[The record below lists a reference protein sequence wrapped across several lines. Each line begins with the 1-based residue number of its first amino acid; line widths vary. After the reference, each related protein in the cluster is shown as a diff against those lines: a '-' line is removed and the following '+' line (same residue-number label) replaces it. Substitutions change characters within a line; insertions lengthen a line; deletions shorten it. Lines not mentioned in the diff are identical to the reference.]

1 MSETPAHEDGGVF
14 APALFRHRDFV
25 RLWLAQVGS
34 AFGSRITRTALPA
47 IAILTLA
54 ASPAEVTAMS
64 VLGLIPGAIIGIAAG
79 ALIDR
84 SRKRQMM
91 IAADLVR
98 GLLVLLVPLAAI
110 ADFLTMPLLYAV
122 SFLVG
127 AATAFFQLAN
137 SAYVPFLVGRD
148 HLVEAN
154 AKLGATDSAAE
165 ITGPAAAGLLIQWLS
180 APITMVIDAC
190 TYVWSAL
197 MLWRIKV
204 REGDRGVGSEPQDH
218 EAESVTGMWAG
229 MGIALRHPL
238 LRPLLL
244 AEIPRAA
251 YVGALVSLYMYYLL
265 ETLSLSP
272 GLAGIIIGFGG
283 IGALAGAIIASSLP
297 RLFGFG
303 PAIILTALVGE
314 AAALLIPLSAEG
326 LTVPLLIAHQLVG
339 DAFLMAHMI
348 LVMSLRQA
356 VAPRHALARVN
367 GAFTAMQGVM
377 LPLSAVSVGFL
388 AEAIGVTA
396 TMWIATGLGMLA
408 PVILATRGMRG
419 LRSLAS

>member
-1 MSETPAHEDGGVF
+1 MSEAHSSHDGGVF
-14 APALFRHRDFV
+14 SPALFRHRDFV
-25 RLWLAQVGS
+25 RLWLAQIGS

-54 ASPAEVTAMS
+54 ASPSEVTAMS

-79 ALIDR
+79 GLIDR
-84 SRKRQMM
+84 ARKRRVMV
-91 IAADLVR
+91 AADLAR
-98 GLLVLLVPLAAI
+98 ALLVLLVPVAALMS
-110 ADFLTMPLLYAV
+110 FLSMPLLYAV

-127 AATAFFQLAN
+127 AATSLFQLAN
-137 SAYVPFLVGRD
+137 SAYVPFLAGRA

-154 AKLGATDSAAE
+154 SKLGATDSAAE
-165 ITGPAAAGLLIQWLS
+165 ITGPAAAGILIEWLT
-180 APITMVIDAC
+180 APVTMVIDAF
-190 TYVWSAL
+190 TYLWSAL
-197 MLWRIKV
+197 MLWRIRV
-204 REGDRGVGSEPQDH
+204 RETPGTAPDVPAHDDVPIS
-218 EAESVTGMWAG
+218 GMWAG
-229 MGIALRHPL
+229 VGIALRHKL

-251 YVGALVSLYMYYLL
+251 YVGALISLYMYYLL

-272 GLAGIIIGFGG
+272 GMAGIIIGFGG

-326 LTVPLLIAHQLVG
+326 LTVPLLIAHQLIG
-339 DAFLMAHMI
+339 DAFLMAHLV

-367 GAFTAMQGVM
+367 GAFAAMQGLM
-377 LPLSAVSVGFL
+377 LPVSAVCVGFL
-388 AEAIGVTA
+388 AEAVGVTV
-396 TMWIATGLGMLA
+396 TMWIATGIGMLA
-408 PVILATRGMRG
+408 PVILATRGMMG
-419 LRSLAS
+419 LQRLS